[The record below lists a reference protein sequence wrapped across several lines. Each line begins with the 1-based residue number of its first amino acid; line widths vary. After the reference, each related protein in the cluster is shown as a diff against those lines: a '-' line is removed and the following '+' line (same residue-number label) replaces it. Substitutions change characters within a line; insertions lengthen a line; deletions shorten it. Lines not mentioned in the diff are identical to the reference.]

1 MAEPLLHV
9 DHLTVAYD
17 RQVVV
22 HDMTMQV
29 AAGESVALIG
39 PNGAGKSTFIK
50 SVLGLVP
57 IHSGTVEVL
66 GRPSVDMRRHI
77 AYVPQHDHL
86 DPQFPITVQ
95 QVVMMGRYRTHR
107 LVPPAQARRSR
118 RGPRRAATGR
128 SRRSRRRFVRQLCRA
143 GNANACSSL
152 APSRKTPSCCCSTS
166 RSTASTARRKTCCSR
181 CCRRC
186 GRPAPRWS
194 WRPTTSRSRISRA
207 VTRACSTAIW
217 SRSARSTRRSA
228 SDALVAAYGH
238 QAVVLAEG
246 TAMIHAH

>member
-1 MAEPLLHV
+1 MSEPVLLV

-50 SVLGLVP
+50 AVLGLVP
-57 IHSGTVEVL
+57 IHAGTIEIL
-66 GRPSVDMRRHI
+66 GRPSVDARRHV

-95 QVVMMGRYRTHR
+95 QVVMMGRYRTIGWF
-107 LVPPAQARRSR
+107 RRPSR
-118 RGPRRAATGR
+118 RDRDATIDALERVGLADRADDTFGTLSGGQRQRVLIARAIAQDAKLLLLDEPFNGVDTTTQDVLLQVLTALRQAGAAVVMATHDLSVAHLACGHACVLNRHLVAFGPIGEALG
-128 SRRSRRRFVRQLCRA
+128 
-143 GNANACSSL
+143 
-152 APSRKTPSCCCSTS
+152 
-166 RSTASTARRKTCCSR
+166 
-181 CCRRC
+181 
-186 GRPAPRWS
+186 
-194 WRPTTSRSRISRA
+194 
-207 VTRACSTAIW
+207 
-217 SRSARSTRRSA
+217 
-228 SDALVAAYGH
+228 SDALVEAYGK